1 MIVSSI
7 PIINNSNQF
16 KDRIALSDSN
26 TEYTYQQLLGDVL
39 KACHILLQ
47 DKHDLEEKPVAYLV
61 PSSYTYVVWQWA
73 IWASG
78 GIAVPLCVSHPP
90 KEWEYVLED
99 TGCEQIIFH
108 NKFKDQLTPLFN
120 QNKCQ
125 WIKATDYQT
134 AQASKTV
141 PQFALERRAM
151 IIYTSGTTGKPKGV
165 VTTHANINAQI
176 TALSTAWQWTEDDFI
191 LNFLPLHHV
200 HGVINILSCALYS
213 GAHCAMVPRF
223 NAELVWEAL
232 LHKKPTLLM
241 AVPTIY
247 HKLIQH
253 YKKVSNDQQTAYSKA
268 ANQLRLMVSGSAAL
282 PVPVLEEWQQI
293 TGHVLLE
300 RYGMTEI
307 GMGLSN
313 SYSGARIPGFVGKP
327 LPGVQTIVVQ
337 EDETLAATGELG
349 ELRIKGPTV
358 FLEYWKRPT
367 ATADAFK
374 DGWFCTGDIVLVNEE
389 GNYKIV
395 GRNSVDIIKTGG
407 FKVSAL
413 EIEEVL
419 LSHPLINECA
429 VVGIEDEEWGERVA
443 LASVTEGGQELTVP
457 EIKAWGADK
466 LAPYKLPSMVCVVN
480 ELPRNAMGKVMK
492 KKVVLLF

>member
-7 PIINNSNQF
+7 PLLNKADQYSN
-16 KDRIALSDSN
+16 RTAISDEQR
-26 TEYTYQQLLGDVL
+26 TYTYLQLMEDVL
-39 KACHILLQ
+39 KACNILLEH
-47 DKHDLEEKPVAYLV
+47 KSDLDEEPIAFLV
-61 PSSYTYVVWQWA
+61 PSSYHYVVWQWA

-78 GIAVPLCVSHPP
+78 GIAVPLCVSHPS
-90 KEWEYVLED
+90 KEWEYVLND
-99 TGCEQIIFH
+99 TGSKQIIYHDSFTER
-108 NKFKDQLTPLFN
+108 LLPLIN
-120 QNKCQ
+120 QNKWK
-125 WIKATDYQT
+125 WIKST
-134 AQASKTV
+134 AFSEAIPVTSL
-141 PQFALERRAM
+141 PQFALDRRAM

-165 VTTHANINAQI
+165 VTTHANIEAQI
-176 TALSTAWQWTEDDFI
+176 TALCTAWQWTKDDSI

-213 GAHCAMVPRF
+213 GAHCAMIPKF
-223 NAELVWEAL
+223 KAEKIWQKIVN
-232 LHKKPTLLM
+232 KKPTLLM

-253 YKKVSNDQQTAYSKA
+253 YHHSTPEQQTVYSKA
-268 ANQLRLMVSGSAAL
+268 AAALRLMVSGSAAL
-282 PVPVLEEWQQI
+282 PIPVLEEWQQI
-293 TGHVLLE
+293 TSQVLLE

-313 SYSGARIPGFVGKP
+313 SYSGKRIPGFVGKP
-327 LPGVQTIVVQ
+327 LPGVQTTVIK
-337 EDETLAATGELG
+337 EDETVAGTGELG

-358 FLEYWKRPT
+358 FLEYWKRPE
-367 ATADAFK
+367 ATTDAFK
-374 DGWFCTGDIVLVNEE
+374 KGWFCTGDIVLVNAD

-419 LSHPLINECA
+419 LTHDLVSECA

-443 LASVTEGGQELTVP
+443 LAVVTNGGKPLPVDELR
-457 EIKAWGADK
+457 AWGTDK
-466 LAPYKLPSMVCVVN
+466 LAPYKLPTVVLVVG

-492 KKVVLLF
+492 KKVKLLF

>member
-1 MIVSSI
+1 MV
-7 PIINNSNQF
+7 NHAVKF
-16 KDRIALSDSN
+16 KDRIAISDPETS
-26 TEYTYQQLLGDVL
+26 YTYQQLLEDVL
-39 KACHILLQ
+39 KACYILLE
-47 DKHDLEEKPVAYLV
+47 DTEDLEETPIAFLV
-61 PSSYTYVVWQWA
+61 PSSYAYVVWQWA
-73 IWASG
+73 IWVSG
-78 GIAVPLCVSHPP
+78 GIAVPLCVSHPS

-99 TGCEQIIFH
+99 TGCKRVVYH
-108 NKFKDQLTPLFN
+108 DDFKEQLTPLFN
-120 QNKCQ
+120 QNKWQ
-125 WIKATDYQT
+125 WTKSTDYGSSP
-134 AQASKTV
+134 ASKSV
-141 PQFALERRAM
+141 PQFPMERRAL

-165 VTTHANINAQI
+165 VTTHANIHAQI
-176 TALSTAWQWTEDDFI
+176 TALCTAWHWTQEDFI

-223 NAELVWEAL
+223 NAERVWEAL
-232 LHKKPTLLM
+232 QHQKPTLLM

-247 HKLIQH
+247 HKLIQF
-253 YKKVSNDQQTAYSKA
+253 YKQVPKDRQTAYSKA
-268 ANQLRLMVSGSAAL
+268 AHQLRLMVSGSAAL
-282 PVPVLEEWQQI
+282 PVPVLKEWQQI

-313 SYSGARIPGFVGKP
+313 SYTNARIPGFVGKP
-327 LPGVQTIVVQ
+327 LPGVETIVVK
-337 EDETLAATGELG
+337 EDETLAAVGELG

-358 FLEYWKRPT
+358 FLEYWKRSD
-367 ATADAFK
+367 ATAEAFK
-374 DGWFCTGDIVLVNEE
+374 EGWFCTGDIVLVNAD

-419 LSHPLINECA
+419 LTHPLISECA

-443 LASVTEGGQELTVP
+443 LAVVTVGNKQLIVRAL
-457 EIKAWGADK
+457 KAWGAEK
-466 LAPYKLPSMVCVVN
+466 LAPYKLPSMVRVVK